1 MNDTNERSVASAAF
15 SSPERKDMAM
25 VDGVNEG
32 SAAMLGSLAG
42 IAPVI
47 RKPAAYI
54 VEVDGIGSIMPL
66 CRDTVE
72 VDGVRS
78 RFADRVR
85 KIIPLYAWSD
95 WDEIR
100 KAGDRV
106 AREEGF
112 KVMEMELNALH
123 AENARLRWRLAA
135 AEIRQS
141 N

>member
-1 MNDTNERSVASAAF
+1 
-15 SSPERKDMAM
+15 MA
-25 VDGVNEG
+25 DDANEG

-42 IAPVI
+42 IATVI

-66 CRDTVE
+66 CRDMVE
-72 VDGVRS
+72 VDGLRS
-78 RFADRVR
+78 GFGDRVR
-85 KIIPLYAWSD
+85 KVVPLYAWNE

-135 AEIRQS
+135 AESREPVGQS
-141 N
+141 REAGPESR